1 MKSRPLSLRIPSP
14 RPLLC
19 AHARSSTLAHSLNL
33 LGLAAVFVLGCG
45 RSVAETK
52 TAPTTEPAAAVIAVT
67 LVPARETKVPRTL
80 TLSGTLV
87 GAEQAQVAAGAAG
100 KVLATYV
107 ERGSVVRKGA
117 PLAKLDARIIAAQAE
132 EAAAQVESLRA
143 QQAQA
148 TLDCDRTQRMLDKGA
163 ISKADY
169 DRAQTQCATAKWSLA
184 GAEARKVQ
192 TAEAL
197 RDSDIRA
204 PFSGMVVERAISPGE
219 YVRPDSRVVTLV
231 AVDALRVELT
241 VPEADVTL
249 VKQGAP
255 ITFRLASAK
264 KDTVFKGQIRYIGP
278 AVRQQTRDA
287 VVEALVE
294 NPSHELRP
302 GMFVTAELALG
313 EQVLPTV
320 PRSAVRVDGT
330 ERHVFVLSGDRLEE
344 RLVQVLDNRG
354 PDVAIVHGIRTGEK
368 LVALLTPEVRDGVQV
383 KPAN

>member
-1 MKSRPLSLRIPSP
+1 MKSLALSLRIPSP
-14 RPLLC
+14 RQWF
-19 AHARSSTLAHSLNL
+19 ARTRSSTLVQSLNL
-33 LGLAAVFVLGCG
+33 LGLAAVLVFGCG

-52 TAPTTEPAAAVIAVT
+52 SAPTTEPVAAVIAVT
-67 LVPARETKVPRTL
+67 LVPARDTKVPRML

-255 ITFRLASAK
+255 IKFRLASAK
-264 KDTVFKGQIRYIGP
+264 KDTVFKGQVRYIGP
-278 AVRQQTRDA
+278 AVRQQSRDA

-320 PRSAVRVDGT
+320 PRSAMRVDGT
-330 ERHVFVLSGDRLEE
+330 ERHVFVLTGDRLEE
-344 RLVQVLDNRG
+344 RLVQVVDNRG
-354 PDVAIVHGIRTGEK
+354 PDVAIVHGIKAGEK
-368 LVALLTPEVRDGVQV
+368 VVALLTPEVRDGVQV